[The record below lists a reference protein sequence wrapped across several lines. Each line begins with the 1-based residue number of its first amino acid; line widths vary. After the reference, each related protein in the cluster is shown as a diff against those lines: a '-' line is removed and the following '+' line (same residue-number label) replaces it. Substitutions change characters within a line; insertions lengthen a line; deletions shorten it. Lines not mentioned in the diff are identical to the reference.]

1 MANTTVINSELF
13 QKLLVQSQFAAY
25 ENSVARAVASVYDY
39 PTNAGRTVSVPIWD
53 AVSATKPGE
62 GVAPAAADTNTTSKD
77 ITLVEYVVRHTV
89 TDFLRDSAEENVIAA
104 LADQSGRSIAEAM
117 DMDLFR
123 LFGDPEI
130 FQEVGAT
137 GADNTIDDLFKAAAI
152 LRSRKL
158 TGPFYAIVNP
168 VQAYKLKKELAT
180 NGGSNIPS
188 LSTVG
193 EGVIQNAV
201 IGQVAGI
208 TVIESALVGTDRTDA
223 IGCVFAPAAF
233 GFAQRGAVMM
243 EQQREAAQRATEVV
257 LTQVAGSAILRP
269 TYAVRL
275 LGNGAL

>member
-25 ENSVARAVASVYDY
+25 ENSVARVVASVYDY

-77 ITLVEYVVRHTV
+77 ITLVEYVIRHTV

-104 LADQSGRSIAEAM
+104 LADQSGRSLAEAM

-123 LFGDPEI
+123 LFGDLEI
-130 FQEVGAT
+130 TQEVGAT

-158 TGPFYAIVNP
+158 TGPFYAVVNP

>member
-25 ENSVARAVASVYDY
+25 ENSVARVVASVYDY

-77 ITLVEYVVRHTV
+77 ITLVEYVIRHTV

-104 LADQSGRSIAEAM
+104 LADQSGRSLAEAM

-123 LFGDPEI
+123 LFADLEI
-130 FQEVGAT
+130 DQEVGAP

-158 TGPFYAIVNP
+158 TGPFYAVVNP

>member
-123 LFGDPEI
+123 LFADLEI
-130 FQEVGAT
+130 TQEVGAT
-137 GADNTIDDLFKAAAI
+137 GTDNTIDDLFKAAAI

-188 LSTVG
+188 LSSVG

-208 TVIESALVGTDRTDA
+208 TVVESALVGLDGTDA
-223 IGCVFAPAAF
+223 VGGVFAPAAF

>member
-25 ENSVARAVASVYDY
+25 ENSVARVVASVYDY
-39 PTNAGRTVSVPIWD
+39 PTNAGRTVSVPIWE
-53 AVSATKPGE
+53 AVSATTPGE
-62 GVAPAAADTNTTSKD
+62 GVAPDAADTNTTSKD
-77 ITLVEYVVRHTV
+77 ITLVEYVIRHTV

-104 LADQSGRSIAEAM
+104 LADQSGRSLAEAM

-123 LFGDPEI
+123 LFADLEI
-130 FQEVGAT
+130 TQEVGAT
-137 GADNTIDDLFKAAAI
+137 GTDNTIDDLFKAAAI

-158 TGPFYAIVNP
+158 TGPFYAVVNP

>member
-25 ENSVARAVASVYDY
+25 ENSVARVVASVYDY

-62 GVAPAAADTNTTSKD
+62 GVAPDAADTNTTSKD
-77 ITLVEYVVRHTV
+77 ITLVEYVIRHTV

-104 LADQSGRSIAEAM
+104 LADQSGRSLAEAM

-123 LFGDPEI
+123 LFADLEI
-130 FQEVGAT
+130 TQEVGAT

-158 TGPFYAIVNP
+158 TGPFYAVVNP

>member
-25 ENSVARAVASVYDY
+25 ENSVARVVASVYDY
-39 PTNAGRTVSVPIWD
+39 PTNAGRTVSVPIWE
-53 AVSATKPGE
+53 AVSATTPGE
-62 GVAPAAADTNTTSKD
+62 GVAPDAADTNTTSKD
-77 ITLVEYVVRHTV
+77 ITLVEYVIRHTV

-104 LADQSGRSIAEAM
+104 LADQSGRSLAEAM

-123 LFGDPEI
+123 LFADLEI
-130 FQEVGAT
+130 TQEVGAT

-158 TGPFYAIVNP
+158 TGPFYAVVNP

>member
-25 ENSVARAVASVYDY
+25 ENSVARVVASVYDY

-62 GVAPAAADTNTTSKD
+62 GVAPDAADTNTTSKD
-77 ITLVEYVVRHTV
+77 ITLVEYVIRHTV

-104 LADQSGRSIAEAM
+104 LADQSGRSLAEAM

-123 LFGDPEI
+123 LFADLEI
-130 FQEVGAT
+130 DQEVGAT

-158 TGPFYAIVNP
+158 TGPFYAVVNP

>member
-104 LADQSGRSIAEAM
+104 LADQSGRSLAEAM
-117 DMDLFR
+117 DTDLFA
-123 LFGDPEI
+123 LFADAGI
-130 FQEVGAT
+130 TQEVGAT

-158 TGPFYAIVNP
+158 TGPFYAVVNP